1 MSSLHVRCAFLYP
14 LLVACFTAS
23 SIWHIHVLKSLCS
36 SISGWHDFAFFR
48 VWYTI
53 MDVQENWPEI
63 EKAAKE
69 KRRELVLQGAVIDE
83 KISLN
88 GGLCSTI
95 YSLKLLNYLEVI
107 QCPSLTEIHGDI
119 KNLTTLTSLIVCRN
133 KLSSIPKTIG
143 HLKSLKVLDI
153 SVNNLNALP
162 DEITQLSELNTLNV
176 SCNNIESLP
185 DGLCHCTKLSI
196 INISKNGITRF
207 PDDFYRLD
215 LLSTVIASENYIE
228 DLSGNVHMLS
238 ALKVLDLSNNK
249 LSDIPYELSDCSKL
263 KEINFKGN
271 KLKDKRLEKMVNG
284 CQTKS
289 ILDYLRA
296 GGRGKGKGSK
306 QADGDGDKADGGRNA
321 EKTQT
326 KKQRKQKK
334 KNEEDEDEVDKLN
347 RLVVKVLH
355 ISDNPGAFT
364 VKVANEL
371 KDVRPYLVC
380 CVVRGMNFRS
390 GNALKRFLAAQT
402 KLHDDLC
409 GKRTTA
415 TIATH
420 DMQLLKGPLM
430 YDARLPPILKIVPLG
445 RKEMTAVELMRQLQL
460 EAEDQRKQRKR
471 QNVSGL
477 HKYLQLLDRKE
488 LYPCLVDAEDHV
500 ISFPPI
506 TNSERTKIR
515 KTTKELFLEVT
526 SSTSLQICKDVMDA
540 LIVKM
545 AELNK
550 FTLEHRE
557 EAGSEGESDVP
568 PDPASDGTTSG
579 ELIIQQVRTVDP
591 DGNLKVVYPS
601 KTDLS
606 TDVGNLNVIW

>member
-1 MSSLHVRCAFLYP
+1 MGEE
-14 LLVACFTAS
+14 
-23 SIWHIHVLKSLCS
+23 CS
-36 SISGWHDFAFFR
+36 
-48 VWYTI
+48 
-53 MDVQENWPEI
+53 PEI

-83 KISLN
+83 KISSN

-95 YSLKLLNYLEVI
+95 YSLKLLNDLEII

-119 KNLTTLTSLIVCRN
+119 KHLTTLTSLIVCRN
-133 KLSSIPKTIG
+133 KLSSIPKIIG
-143 HLKSLKVLDI
+143 NLKSLKVLDI
-153 SVNNLNALP
+153 SVNTLKALP
-162 DEITQLSELNTLNV
+162 DEITQLSELNTLN
-176 SCNNIESLP
+176 
-185 DGLCHCTKLSI
+185 LSI
-196 INISKNGITRF
+196 INISKNGITQF
-207 PDDFYRLD
+207 PDDFYHLD
-215 LLSTVIASENYIE
+215 LLSTVVASENCIE

-238 ALKVLDLSNNK
+238 ALKVFERL
-249 LSDIPYELSDCSKL
+249 SKL

-289 ILDYLRA
+289 ILDFLRA
-296 GGRGKGKGSK
+296 GGRGKGSK
-306 QADGDGDKADGGRNA
+306 QADGGRNA

-334 KNEEDEDEVDKLN
+334 KNEEEDEDEVDKLN

-380 CVVRGMNFRS
+380 CVVRAMNFRS
-390 GNALKRFLAAQT
+390 GNALKRFLAAQVT
-402 KLHDDLC
+402 LPNFTMTLY

-430 YDARLPPILKIVPLG
+430 YDARRPPILKIVPLA
-445 RKEMTAVELMRQLQL
+445 RKGMTAVEQLQL
-460 EAEDQRKQRKR
+460 
-471 QNVSGL
+471 G
-477 HKYLQLLDRKE
+477 YLQLLDGKE

-506 TNSERTKIR
+506 TNSAKTKVK

-526 SSTSLQICKDVMDA
+526 SSTSLQTCKDVMDG
-540 LIVKM
+540 LIVVSSSLSLYTKRHTVG
-545 AELNK
+545 LNP
-550 FTLEHRE
+550 TLQFEQGKSVRSLE
-557 EAGSEGESDVP
+557 NLQPNLP
-568 PDPASDGTTSG
+568 PYTFHCVNRKTK
-579 ELIIQQVRTVDP
+579 LMIQ
-591 DGNLKVVYPS
+591 Y
-601 KTDLS
+601 
-606 TDVGNLNVIW
+606 I

>member
-1 MSSLHVRCAFLYP
+1 SAEE
-14 LLVACFTAS
+14 
-23 SIWHIHVLKSLCS
+23 
-36 SISGWHDFAFFR
+36 
-48 VWYTI
+48 
-53 MDVQENWPEI
+53 ENWPEI

-83 KISLN
+83 KISSN

-95 YSLKLLNYLEVI
+95 YSLKLLNYLEII
-107 QCPSLTEIHGDI
+107 QCLSLTEIHGDI

-143 HLKSLKVLDI
+143 NLKSLKVLDI
-153 SVNNLNALP
+153 SVNNLKALP

-185 DGLCHCTKLSI
+185 DGLCHCTKLST

-263 KEINFKGN
+263 KEINFKVN

-306 QADGDGDKADGGRNA
+306 QADGDKAEGGWNT

-334 KNEEDEDEVDKLN
+334 KNEEDEDEDE
-347 RLVVKVLH
+347 
-355 ISDNPGAFT
+355 
-364 VKVANEL
+364 VANEL

-390 GNALKRFLAAQT
+390 GNALKRFLAAQI

-430 YDARLPPILKIVPLG
+430 YDARLPPMLKIVPLCH
-445 RKEMTAVELMRQLQL
+445 KEMTAVELMRQLQL

-477 HKYLQLLDRKE
+477 HKYLQLLDGKE
-488 LYPCLVDAEDHV
+488 LYPCLVDAKDNV

-506 TNSERTKIR
+506 TNSEKTKIR

-540 LIVKM
+540 IIVVSSSLSMYTKRHTVG
-545 AELNK
+545 LNP
-550 FTLEHRE
+550 TLQKL
-557 EAGSEGESDVP
+557 V
-568 PDPASDGTTSG
+568 
-579 ELIIQQVRTVDP
+579 IQQVRTVDP

-606 TDVGNLNVIW
+606 TDSSSKITIARLYRGYRYRVNV

>member
-1 MSSLHVRCAFLYP
+1 
-14 LLVACFTAS
+14 
-23 SIWHIHVLKSLCS
+23 
-36 SISGWHDFAFFR
+36 
-48 VWYTI
+48 

-83 KISLN
+83 KISSN

-95 YSLKLLNYLEVI
+95 YSLKLLNYLEII

-143 HLKSLKVLDI
+143 NLKLLKVLDI
-153 SVNNLNALP
+153 SVNNLKALP

-215 LLSTVIASENYIE
+215 LLSTVIASENDIV

-306 QADGDGDKADGGRNA
+306 QADGDKAEGGRNT

-334 KNEEDEDEVDKLN
+334 KNEEEEDEDEVDKLN

-477 HKYLQLLDRKE
+477 HKYLQLLDGKE

-506 TNSERTKIR
+506 TNSEKTKIR

-545 AELNK
+545 ADLNK

>member
-1 MSSLHVRCAFLYP
+1 
-14 LLVACFTAS
+14 
-23 SIWHIHVLKSLCS
+23 
-36 SISGWHDFAFFR
+36 
-48 VWYTI
+48 
-53 MDVQENWPEI
+53 MDGQESWPEI
-63 EKAAKE
+63 EKASKE

-83 KISLN
+83 KISSN
-88 GGLCSTI
+88 GGLCSAI
-95 YSLKLLNYLEVI
+95 YSLKLLNYLEII

-119 KNLTTLTSLIVCRN
+119 QNLTTLTSLILCRN

-143 HLKSLKVLDI
+143 NLKSLKVLDI
-153 SVNNLNALP
+153 SVNNLKALP
-162 DEITQLSELNTLNV
+162 EEITQLSDLNTLNV

-185 DGLCHCTKLSI
+185 DGLSHCTKLST
-196 INISKNGITRF
+196 INISKNDITRF

-215 LLSTVIASENYIE
+215 LLSTVIASENSIE
-228 DLSGNVHMLS
+228 ELSGDVHKLS

-334 KNEEDEDEVDKLN
+334 KKTEEEEDEVDELN

-355 ISDNPGAFT
+355 VSDNPGAFT

-390 GNALKRFLAAQT
+390 GNALKRFLVAQT

-430 YDARLPPILKIVPLG
+430 YDARTPPMLKIVPLG

-477 HKYLQLLDRKE
+477 HKYLQLLDGKE

-550 FTLEHRE
+550 FTFEHRE
-557 EAGSEGESDVP
+557 EAGSEGESDSP
-568 PDPASDGTTSG
+568 PVPASDGTTSG
-579 ELIIQQVRTVDP
+579 ELVIQQVRTVDP

-601 KTDLS
+601 KTDLC
-606 TDVGNLNVIW
+606 TDVGDLNVIW